1 MLLPIAPLFSTI
13 FSLLPF
19 CILPTFSMSSFWCH
33 QSSVTSLFPLISLEE
48 CIPPGCGCG
57 GSESNMAK
65 IFQFLLLYGCDQLP
79 LCPYLLQD
87 WLICFVVHLERHQF
101 VNTGGFHNYLNTNF
115 LKIFVCIHLCQT
127 VIRYILRDFL
137 KTCLPDRGL
146 KIVSK
151 SFVGSQHFSNKDNNF
166 MNILIIL
173 QVLHWFSSFLGSRT
187 MPGNMFCQINRS
199 HIITIQEYISEP
211 LMIHLLYLSSIIVRN
226 IY

>member
-115 LKIFVCIHLCQT
+115 
-127 VIRYILRDFL
+127 FL
-137 KTCLPDRGL
+137 NFCMYTSLPNCHTLHSQRL
-146 KIVSK
+146 SENLSTWQRIKN
-151 SFVGSQHFSNKDNNF
+151 SFKV
-166 MNILIIL
+166 
-173 QVLHWFSSFLGSRT
+173 
-187 MPGNMFCQINRS
+187 FCR
-199 HIITIQEYISEP
+199 
-211 LMIHLLYLSSIIVRN
+211 LSTF
-226 IY
+226 